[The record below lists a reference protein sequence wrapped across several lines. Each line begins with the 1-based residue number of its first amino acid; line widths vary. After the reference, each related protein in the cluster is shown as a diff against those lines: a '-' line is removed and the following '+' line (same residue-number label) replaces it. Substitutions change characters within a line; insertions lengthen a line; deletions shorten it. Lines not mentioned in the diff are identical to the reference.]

1 MAGKDVI
8 VDWYRK
14 RMGIKVVKDFNRF
27 N

>member
-1 MAGKDVI
+1 VAGKDVI

-27 N
+27 S